1 MSSYTCYLCKRHL
14 STEAINQSDSKL
26 SSMAK
31 TTELSR
37 DVRDEAVDL
46 HTAGMGYETI
56 AKQLGEKVTTGGA
69 IIHKWKK
76 HTIPVSLPRSGAPC
90 KISPPGVSVIMRT
103 VRNQPRTTREDL
115 VNDLKAT
122 KRLNKKNIKVLEWP
136 GQCPDLNPIDN
147 LWRELKVRVA
157 KQQPR
162 DLNDLERICKEDWDR
177 IPPEMCPNLV
187 VNYKKRLTSV
197 ITNKGFAPRTLY
209 FHQNPQRTLYFHQNP
224 QRTLYFH
231 QNPQRTLY
239 FHQNPQRTLY
249 FHQNPQRTLYS
260 ESFTEQK
267 RGVGVYGENLP
278 ALALFWKYKMRI
290 KKDPAHV
297 ASSTR
302 PTLGF
307 TIITIFFIIAILDF
321 IILIILIILIITVS
335 LLRRHGARAH
345 GGSVGARTRR
355 ECEAG

>member
-1 MSSYTCYLCKRHL
+1 
-14 STEAINQSDSKL
+14 
-26 SSMAK
+26 MAK

-103 VRNQPRTTREDL
+103 KD
-115 VNDLKAT
+115 NDPKHTAKAT
-122 KRLNKKNIKVLEWP
+122 KRLKKKNIKVLEWP
-136 GQCPDLNPIDN
+136 GQCPDPNPIDN

-162 DLNDLERICKEDWDR
+162 DLNDLERICKEDWDG

-197 ITNKGFAPRTLY
+197 ITNKGFAPKVRQYREDQIAL
-209 FHQNPQRTLYFHQNP
+209 
-224 QRTLYFH
+224 
-231 QNPQRTLY
+231 
-239 FHQNPQRTLY
+239 
-249 FHQNPQRTLYS
+249 
-260 ESFTEQK
+260 
-267 RGVGVYGENLP
+267 NLVQ
-278 ALALFWKYKMRI
+278 
-290 KKDPAHV
+290 D
-297 ASSTR
+297 
-302 PTLGF
+302 
-307 TIITIFFIIAILDF
+307 
-321 IILIILIILIITVS
+321 
-335 LLRRHGARAH
+335 
-345 GGSVGARTRR
+345 
-355 ECEAG
+355 